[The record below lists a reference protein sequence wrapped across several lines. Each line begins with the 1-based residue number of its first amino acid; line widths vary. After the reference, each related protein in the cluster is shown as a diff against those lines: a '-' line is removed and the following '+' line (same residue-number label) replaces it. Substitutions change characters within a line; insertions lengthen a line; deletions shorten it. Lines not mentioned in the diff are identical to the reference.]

1 MNRRADP
8 TRSGAIAQDAPA
20 DHAELPRR
28 SAPGV
33 VPADRL
39 DLKLL
44 SRFLAVVEHGS
55 FAKAARAVNLTQQAV
70 AYSIASLEE
79 TLGVSL
85 FERDQLGAMPTE
97 HGRRLTHHA
106 RALLTEATRMTESLH
121 ALQSATAGSVRVG
134 VSELLSAQIVPVA
147 LARLLGRHPDIDVT
161 VREGTSSKIYDLLQ
175 KGEVDFMVG
184 APPVSI
190 PLRDNVEQELLF
202 EDFDH
207 VAMRTGHPI
216 ARLSEPTLAD
226 LQAQTWIVPQSR
238 EEDYQFLCESFL
250 VAGLEAPRHVIRS
263 DGLAFGINLLL
274 LTDYVSLTS
283 LWLAPQ
289 IMNAKAGGLFRT
301 YRVRGL
307 DRKRRAF
314 IRFMRSTTLSPAA
327 QALIAEIRTAAG
339 QLRRS
344 DHDS

>member
-1 MNRRADP
+1 MNRRA
-8 TRSGAIAQDAPA
+8 
-20 DHAELPRR
+20 EVPRR
-28 SAPGV
+28 SAPGA

-85 FERDQLGAMPTE
+85 FERDQLGAIPTE

-106 RALLTEATRMTESLH
+106 RALLTEAMRTTESLH
-121 ALQSATAGSVRVG
+121 ALQSASAGAVRVG

-147 LARLLGRHPDIDVT
+147 LARLLGRYPDIDVT
-161 VREGTSSKIYDLLQ
+161 VREGTSSRIYDLLQ
-175 KGEVDFMVG
+175 NGDVDFMVG

-190 PLRDNVEQELLF
+190 PLRDNIEQELLF
-202 EDFDH
+202 ESFDH

-216 ARLSEPTLAD
+216 ARLGEPTLAD

-250 VAGLEAPRHVIRS
+250 VAGLESPRHVIRS

-274 LTDYVSLTS
+274 LTDYLSLTS
-283 LWLAPQ
+283 LWLSPQ
-289 IMNAKAGGLFRT
+289 IMNAKSGGLFRT
-301 YRVRGL
+301 CRVRGL

-314 IRFMRSTTLSPAA
+314 IRFMRSATLSPAA
-327 QALIAEIRTAAG
+327 QALIGEIRTAATE
-339 QLRRS
+339 LRGS
-344 DHDS
+344 DCES

>member
-1 MNRRADP
+1 VKRRAEPTRPNDTAEGDPADP
-8 TRSGAIAQDAPA
+8 TG
-20 DHAELPRR
+20 LPRR
-28 SAPGV
+28 GAPGV

-85 FERDQLGAMPTE
+85 FERDQLGAIPTE

-106 RALLTEATRMTESLH
+106 RALLTEAMRTTASLY

-147 LARLLGRHPDIDVT
+147 LARLLARFPDIDVT
-161 VREGTSSKIYDLLQ
+161 VREGTSSRIFDLLQ
-175 KGEVDFMVG
+175 RGEVDFMVG

-202 EDFDH
+202 EDFDQ

-216 ARLSEPTLAD
+216 ASLSAPTLAD
-226 LQAQTWIVPQSR
+226 LQALTWIVPQSR

-250 VAGLEAPRHVIRS
+250 VAGLEAPRHVIHS

-283 LWLAPQ
+283 LWLSPQ
-289 IMNAKAGGLFRT
+289 IMNAKSGGLFRT

-314 IRFMRSTTLSPAA
+314 IRFMRSATLSPAA
-327 QALIAEIRTAAG
+327 QSLIEEIRTAACK
-339 QLRRS
+339 LRSGDRG
-344 DHDS
+344 D

>member
-1 MNRRADP
+1 M
-8 TRSGAIAQDAPA
+8 
-20 DHAELPRR
+20 
-28 SAPGV
+28 
-33 VPADRL
+33 
-39 DLKLL
+39 
-44 SRFLAVVEHGS
+44 VEHGS

-85 FERDQLGAMPTE
+85 FERDQLGAIPTE

-106 RALLTEATRMTESLH
+106 RALLTEAMRTTESLH

-134 VSELLSAQIVPVA
+134 VSELLSAQIVPAA
-147 LARLLGRHPDIDVT
+147 LARLLARFPDIDVT
-161 VREGTSSKIYDLLQ
+161 VREGTSSRIYDLLQ
-175 KGEVDFMVG
+175 RGEVDFMVG

-216 ARLSEPTLAD
+216 ASLSAPTLAD
-226 LQAQTWIVPQSR
+226 LQALTWIVPQSR

-283 LWLAPQ
+283 LWLSPQ
-289 IMNAKAGGLFRT
+289 IMNAESGGLFRT

-314 IRFMRSTTLSPAA
+314 IRFMRSATLSPAA
-327 QALIAEIRTAAG
+327 QSLIEEIRAAASK
-339 QLRRS
+339 LRRG
-344 DHDS
+344 DRGD

>member
-1 MNRRADP
+1 MNRKADP
-8 TRSGAIAQDAPA
+8 NRAGAIAQGAPA
-20 DHAELPRR
+20 DHAELPKR

-106 RALLTEATRMTESLH
+106 RALLTEATRTTESLH

-283 LWLAPQ
+283 LWLSPQ

-339 QLRRS
+339 QLRRG
-344 DHDS
+344 DHES

>member
-1 MNRRADP
+1 MNRRAEPVRPDE
-8 TRSGAIAQDAPA
+8 TARSMASN
-20 DHAELPRR
+20 HAEPRR
-28 SAPGV
+28 RGTPGL
-33 VPADRL
+33 VPAERL

-70 AYSIASLEE
+70 AYSIASLEG

-106 RALLTEATRMTESLH
+106 RALLTEAMRTTESMH
-121 ALQSATAGSVRVG
+121 ALQSATEGSVRVG

-161 VREGTSSKIYDLLQ
+161 VREGTSARIYELLQ

-190 PLRDNVEQELLF
+190 PRRDNVEQELLL

-207 VAMRTGHPI
+207 VAMRADHPV
-216 ARLSEPTLAD
+216 ASLSEPTLAD
-226 LQAQTWIVPQSR
+226 LQALTWIVPQSR

-250 VAGLEAPRHVIRS
+250 VAKLEAPRHVIRS

-283 LWLAPQ
+283 LWLSPQ
-289 IMNAKAGGLFRT
+289 IMNPKSGGLFRT

-314 IRFMRSTTLSPAA
+314 IRFIRSATLSPAA
-327 QALIAEIRTAAG
+327 QALIAEIRTAAVNVRNDDG
-339 QLRRS
+339 GR
-344 DHDS
+344 